1 MSGGVNVLTV
11 SNWITNRI
19 NELCR
24 GKNMTINKLAT
35 ISGITQSTLN
45 SIMHGN
51 SKRPT
56 LATLYKLCIGLDITL
71 SQFFQDFEK
80 SEIDID

>member
-1 MSGGVNVLTV
+1 MTI

-19 NELCR
+19 IELCLE
-24 GKNMTINKLAT
+24 KNMTINKLAT
-35 ISGITQSTLN
+35 ISGITQSTLS
-45 SIMHGN
+45 SIIHGN

-56 LATLYKLCIGLDITL
+56 LSTLYKLCIGLGITL
-71 SQFFQDFEK
+71 SQFFEGFEK